1 LSEHPPGDPPDH
13 PGQPQ
18 RPEHRL
24 ERIEH
29 AKGRL
34 PGDARVRIVRNT
46 EFRRRKGYVLAT
58 EDVFESESAV
68 GRFADP
74 VRQILFGSRIA
85 TEEEAGERVTKVTGL
100 AIFASDNISS
110 SAYATEETMR
120 ALAIAGAAGLAL
132 TMPITIAIVVIL
144 AIVVTSYLQVVRAYP
159 NGGGSYV
166 VASQNLGTLPGL
178 VAAAALLVDYVLTV
192 SVSVAGGVLAI
203 STAFPDWEPAK
214 VAIGVGFIAL
224 ITIGNLRGIRE
235 AGLIFAGPTYLYV
248 VSVAGVLAIGLFR
261 VLTGDIPAPIAPPVS
276 VPVTESL
283 SAFLILRAFSSGSV
297 GLSGT
302 EAVANGVTAFKKPA
316 ARNASIVLMTMGT
329 MFGTLFIAISF
340 LATRMNIRPDLTET
354 KSVLG
359 LLTQSIVGD
368 GVVFYVVQAATAIIL
383 ILAANTSFSGFPR
396 LASILATDRFMPRQF
411 SQRGDRLAFSFGII
425 VLAVMS
431 ALLLIAYQG
440 SVNGLIPLYTI
451 GVFIAFTLSQ
461 AGLVRHWLRVR
472 GRGWQFSAAINAL
485 GAVVTGVVTLVV
497 AVTKFQLGA
506 WMVLAVM
513 PVMVYL
519 MWRVHQHYRRIEDEL
534 LIPRGTRVALKPVEP
549 RLIVPIS
556 RIDKAALH
564 ALSLAHGLSPH
575 VTAIHISFDEDGAQA
590 FKERWARSVGSEIP
604 LEVIVSPYRALLAP
618 LLSYLDAIDDQDPG
632 RPIVVVLAEFVPRHL
647 WDAALHNQTALR
659 LKLALFARPN
669 TNVID
674 VPYHLGDTEDFE
686 AH

>member
-1 LSEHPPGDPPDH
+1 MNENPPGDGPEEPS
-13 PGQPQ
+13 

-24 ERIEH
+24 EKIEH
-29 AKGRL
+29 VKGRL
-34 PGDARVRIVRNT
+34 PGDTRVRIVRSG
-46 EFRRRKGYVLAT
+46 ELRRKRGYVEAT
-58 EDVFESESAV
+58 DKAMEPEGAV
-68 GRFADP
+68 AIAVER
-74 VRQILFGSRIA
+74 VRGFLFGRRLS
-85 TEEEAGERVTKVTGL
+85 TEMEQGERVTKLTGL

-110 SAYATEETMR
+110 SAYATEEAMR

-159 NGGGSYV
+159 NGGGSYI
-166 VASQNLGTLPGL
+166 VASQNLGLVPGL
-178 VAAAALLVDYVLTV
+178 IAAAALLVDYVLTV

-214 VAIGVGFIAL
+214 VWIGVAFIAL
-224 ITIGNLRGIRE
+224 ITVGNLRGIRE
-235 AGLIFAGPTYLYV
+235 AGLIFAGPTYFYV
-248 VSVAGVLAIGLFR
+248 ISVAGVLVIGLYR
-261 VLTGDIPAPIAPPVS
+261 VLTGDIPAPIAPPV
-276 VPVTESL
+276 PVQTTEAL

-302 EAVANGVTAFKKPA
+302 EAVANGVTAFRDPP
-316 ARNASIVLMTMGT
+316 ARNASVVLMVMGT
-329 MFGTLFIAISF
+329 MFGSLFLAISF
-340 LATRMNIRPDLTET
+340 LATRIGIQVDATET

-359 LLTQSIVGD
+359 LLTQSVVGD
-368 GVVFYVVQAATAIIL
+368 GAYFYIVQAATAIIL

-396 LASILATDRFMPRQF
+396 LASILAVDRFMPRQF

-425 VLAVMS
+425 VLAIIS

-472 GRGWQFSAAINAL
+472 EPGWRFSAAINAL

-513 PVMVYL
+513 PVMVYA

-534 LIPRGTRVALKPVEP
+534 LIPRGVRVALRKREP
-549 RLIVPIS
+549 RFIVPIS
-556 RIDKAALH
+556 RIDKAALN
-564 ALSLAHGLSPH
+564 ALSLARGLSTH
-575 VTAIHISFDEDGAQA
+575 VSGLHISFDDAGAQS
-590 FKERWARSVGSEIP
+590 FRERWARSIGPDVP
-604 LEVIVSPYRALLAP
+604 LEVIVSPYRSLLAP
-618 LLSYLDAIDDQDPG
+618 MLSYLDAIDSGDPE
-632 RPIVVVLAEFVPRHL
+632 RPIVVVLAEFVPRHW

-659 LKLALFARPN
+659 LKLALFSRPN
-669 TNVID
+669 TSVID
-674 VPYHLGDTEDFE
+674 VPYHLGDEEDF
-686 AH
+686 APR

>member
-1 LSEHPPGDPPDH
+1 M
-13 PGQPQ
+13 
-18 RPEHRL
+18 
-24 ERIEH
+24 
-29 AKGRL
+29 KGRL
-34 PGDARVRIVRNT
+34 PGDTRVRIVRSGDL
-46 EFRRRKGYVLAT
+46 RRKRGYVEAT
-58 EDVFESESAV
+58 DKAMEPEGAV
-68 GRFADP
+68 GIAVER
-74 VRQILFGSRIA
+74 VRGFLFGRRLS
-85 TEEEAGERVTKVTGL
+85 TEMEQGERVTKLTGL

-110 SAYATEETMR
+110 SAYATEEAMR

-166 VASQNLGTLPGL
+166 VASQNLGMVPGL
-178 VAAAALLVDYVLTV
+178 IAAAALLVDYVLTV

-214 VAIGVGFIAL
+214 VWIGVAFIAL
-224 ITIGNLRGIRE
+224 ITVGNLRGIRE
-235 AGLIFAGPTYLYV
+235 AGLIFAGPTYFYV
-248 VSVAGVLAIGLFR
+248 ISVAGVLVIGLYR
-261 VLTGDIPAPIAPPVS
+261 VLTGDIPAPIAPPV
-276 VPVTESL
+276 PVQATEAL

-302 EAVANGVTAFKKPA
+302 EAVANGVTAFRDPP
-316 ARNASIVLMTMGT
+316 ARNASVVLMVMGT
-329 MFGTLFIAISF
+329 MFGSLFLAISF
-340 LATRMNIRPDLTET
+340 LATRIGIQVDATET

-359 LLTQSIVGD
+359 LLTQSVVGD
-368 GVVFYVVQAATAIIL
+368 GAYFYVVQAATAIIL

-396 LASILATDRFMPRQF
+396 LASILAVDRFMPRQF

-425 VLAVMS
+425 VLAIIS

-472 GRGWQFSAAINAL
+472 EPGWRFSAAINAL

-513 PVMVYL
+513 PVMVYA

-534 LIPRGTRVALKPVEP
+534 LIPRGVRVALRKREP
-549 RLIVPIS
+549 RFIVPIS
-556 RIDKAALH
+556 RIDKAALN
-564 ALSLAHGLSPH
+564 ALSLARGLSTH
-575 VTAIHISFDEDGAQA
+575 VSGLHISFDDAGAQS
-590 FKERWARSVGSEIP
+590 FRERWARSIGPDVP
-604 LEVIVSPYRALLAP
+604 LEVIVSPYRSLLAP
-618 LLSYLDAIDDQDPG
+618 MLSYLDAIDSGDPE
-632 RPIVVVLAEFVPRHL
+632 RPIVVVLAEFVPRHW

-659 LKLALFARPN
+659 LKLALFSRPN
-669 TNVID
+669 TSVID
-674 VPYHLGDTEDFE
+674 VPYHLGDEEDF
-686 AH
+686 APR

>member
-1 LSEHPPGDPPDH
+1 MTEQPPGEPPEE
-13 PGQPQ
+13 PP

-24 ERIEH
+24 ERIER

-34 PGDARVRIVRNT
+34 PGDARVRIVRSN
-46 EFRRRKGYVLAT
+46 ELRRRKGYVVAT
-58 EDVFESESAV
+58 EDVFEPDSTV
-68 GRFADP
+68 GRILDHTRAF
-74 VRQILFGSRIA
+74 LFGQRIPS
-85 TEEEAGERVTKVTGL
+85 EEEQGERVTKVTGL

-110 SAYATEETMR
+110 SAYATEEMMR
-120 ALAIAGAAGLAL
+120 ALAYAGAAGLAL
-132 TMPITIAIVVIL
+132 TMPITIAIVLIL

-166 VASQNLGTLPGL
+166 VASENLGTLAGL

-203 STAFPDWEPAK
+203 STAFPSWEPAK
-214 VAIGVGFIAL
+214 VVIGVGFIAL

-235 AGLIFAGPTYLYV
+235 AGLIFAGPTYFYV
-248 VSVAGVLAIGLFR
+248 LSVAGVVAIGLVR
-261 VLTGDIPAPIAPPVS
+261 VLTGDIPVPVAPPVA

-283 SAFLILRAFSSGSV
+283 GAFLILRAFSSGSV

-302 EAVANGVTAFKKPA
+302 EAVANGVTAFRAPA
-316 ARNASIVLMTMGT
+316 ARNAAVVLMVMGT
-329 MFGTLFIAISF
+329 MFGTLFLAISF
-340 LATRMNIRPDLTET
+340 LSTRIGIQVDLTET

-368 GVVFYVVQAATAIIL
+368 GAYFYVVQAATAIIL
-383 ILAANTSFSGFPR
+383 VLAANTSFSGFPR

-411 SQRGDRLAFSFGII
+411 AQRGDRLAFSFGII
-425 VLAVMS
+425 VLAIVS
-431 ALLLIAYQG
+431 ALLLVAYQG
-440 SVNGLIPLYTI
+440 SVSGLIPLYTI

-461 AGLVRHWLRVR
+461 AGLVRHWLRER
-472 GRGWQFSAAINAL
+472 GRGWHFAAAVNAL
-485 GAVVTGVVTLVV
+485 GAVVTGIVTVVV

-519 MWRVHQHYRRIEDEL
+519 MWRIHHHYRRIEDEL
-534 LIPRGTRVALKPVEP
+534 LIPRGARVALKPREP
-549 RLIVPIS
+549 RLVVPIS

-564 ALSLAHGLSPH
+564 ALSLAHGLSEH
-575 VTAIHISFDEDGAQA
+575 VTALHISFDEDGAQS

-604 LEVIVSPYRALLAP
+604 LEVIVSPYRSLLAP

-632 RPIVVVLAEFVPRHL
+632 RPIVVVLAEFVPRHW

-659 LKLALFARPN
+659 LKLALFTRPN
-669 TNVID
+669 TSVID
-674 VPYHLGDTEDFE
+674 VPYHLGDPEDFE